1 MRLRILEFPAS
12 LLGKSSDGTTVE
24 PGAIKSVIRK
34 MLGGRQSLTYKHRA
48 AVQGLS
54 WPLIVWVERGKR
66 RHLFLRN
73 RYRHLEYEPVDAF
86 GARRSRQRTGES
98 EIATVSRQ
106 QVRDIDLQVIVRL
119 LRTSRLRRKTPQRF
133 NKRICRTLFQQHGYH
148 DHIPVGI

>member
-48 AVQGLS
+48 AVQGLC
-54 WPLIVWVERGKR
+54 WPLIVWIDRGKR

-73 RYRHLEYEPVDAF
+73 RYRRLEYEPPNAF

-98 EIATVSRQ
+98 EIPTVSRQ
-106 QVRDIDLQVIVRL
+106 QVRDIDLQVIVRIL
-119 LRTSRLRRKTPQRF
+119 WTGRLRRKTPQRF
-133 NKRICRTLFQQHGYH
+133 NKGICRTLFQQHGYH
-148 DHIPVGI
+148 GQIPVGI